1 MTSKNNIIF
10 LIRGIAMFLLC
21 AINIYVMEL
30 EVINIIFG
38 VLPFFIIGIF
48 QIYNYFNF
56 KGK

>member
-1 MTSKNNIIF
+1 
-10 LIRGIAMFLLC
+10 MFLLC

-30 EVINIIFG
+30 KVINIIFG